1 MQTDLLHHCTACLVM
16 AGISLNLKS
25 GMLAGEYVAVEMLE
39 AVYGKCPLVQQ
50 LWVYGNR

>member
-1 MQTDLLHHCTACLVM
+1 MSLYINVQPLQFM

-25 GMLAGEYVAVEMLE
+25 SILAGEYVAVEMLE